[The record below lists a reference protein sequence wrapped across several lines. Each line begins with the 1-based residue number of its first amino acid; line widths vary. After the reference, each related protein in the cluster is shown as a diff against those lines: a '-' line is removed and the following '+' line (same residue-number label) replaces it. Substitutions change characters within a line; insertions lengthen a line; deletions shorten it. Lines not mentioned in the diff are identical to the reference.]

1 MSIESEALG
10 IAEGNVMDEAA
21 EIAAE
26 VAEPQEISLLSWLA
40 EVFRVETG
48 PGEIKEYQDSP
59 LCFDGSVGLGQI
71 LRGVSGFAA
80 VSYTHLDVYKR
91 QVDNM
96 VTGSS
101 VIITPPFI

>member
-71 LRGVSGFAA
+71 LRGVSGFAGANFLRSA
-80 VSYTHLDVYKR
+80 VLDVIVGAMRWAKGGR
-91 QVDNM
+91 ADA
-96 VTGSS
+96 
-101 VIITPPFI
+101 

>member
-1 MSIESEALG
+1 MSIESEAMG
-10 IAEGNVMDEAA
+10 IAEEAARDEAA

-26 VAEPQEISLLSWLA
+26 MADPPKISILSWLV

-71 LRGVSGFAA
+71 LRGVSGFAGANFLRSA
-80 VSYTHLDVYKR
+80 VLDVIVGAMRWDKGGR
-91 QVDNM
+91 ADA
-96 VTGSS
+96 
-101 VIITPPFI
+101 

>member
-1 MSIESEALG
+1 MSIESEAMG
-10 IAEGNVMDEAA
+10 IVEEAARDEAT

-26 VAEPQEISLLSWLA
+26 MAEPPKISILSWLV

-71 LRGVSGFAA
+71 LRGVSGFAGANFLRSA
-80 VSYTHLDVYKR
+80 VLDVIVGAMRWDKGGR
-91 QVDNM
+91 ADA
-96 VTGSS
+96 
-101 VIITPPFI
+101 